1 MATIYEKLKAY
12 SDSDYYGFHMP
23 GHKRKMHMSWD
34 ADPYTVDITEI
45 EGFDDLHHAE
55 GILKEAQERAARIY
69 HADETH
75 FLVNGSTVGILSAI
89 AGVTNKGDQI
99 LVARN
104 CHKSVYHAIYMNE
117 LNPVYLYPRFDSELQ
132 LNIEISAEDV
142 RRALNRYPQ
151 IRAVMIVS
159 PTYDG
164 IVSDVAEI
172 AKAAHEKGLPLI
184 VDEAHGAHF
193 GFHPYF
199 PENANQKGADIVI
212 HSVHKTLPAFTQTAL
227 LHMNG
232 NLVNREKVRRYL
244 HMLQSS
250 SPSYIF
256 MASLDACVD
265 FVDGKCE
272 NAFELYVERLQKFRE
287 ELKPLQHLQILRT
300 EHYDISKV
308 VISTANANITSP
320 ELADRLRK
328 EYHLEMEMTGGTYV
342 LAMTTVADT
351 QEGLDRLKAALLEI
365 DGQLEAKTAVSGSI
379 EISGELPRLEQYF
392 TPQEAA
398 DREEEEIPWKESEGH
413 ISLEYAYLYPP
424 GSPVIVPGE
433 RISREAVELLCY
445 YETQNLQIEGIQT
458 EGKIKV
464 WKHE

>member
-1 MATIYEKLKAY
+1 M
-12 SDSDYYGFHMP
+12 
-23 GHKRKMHMSWD
+23 
-34 ADPYTVDITEI
+34 
-45 EGFDDLHHAE
+45 
-55 GILKEAQERAARIY
+55 
-69 HADETH
+69 
-75 FLVNGSTVGILSAI
+75 
-89 AGVTNKGDQI
+89 
-99 LVARN
+99 
-104 CHKSVYHAIYMNE
+104 
-117 LNPVYLYPRFDSELQ
+117 
-132 LNIEISAEDV
+132 
-142 RRALNRYPQ
+142 
-151 IRAVMIVS
+151 
-159 PTYDG
+159 
-164 IVSDVAEI
+164 
-172 AKAAHEKGLPLI
+172 
-184 VDEAHGAHF
+184 
-193 GFHPYF
+193 
-199 PENANQKGADIVI
+199 
-212 HSVHKTLPAFTQTAL
+212 
-227 LHMNG
+227 
-232 NLVNREKVRRYL
+232 
-244 HMLQSS
+244 
-250 SPSYIF
+250 
-256 MASLDACVD
+256 D

-287 ELKPLQHLQILRT
+287 ELEPLQHLQILRT

-398 DREEEEIPWKESEGH
+398 DREEDGEAEEIPWKESEGY

-433 RISREAVELLCY
+433 RISREAVELLRY